1 VTAARPDEQQNATAI
16 IVDVIV
22 PGAIVA

>member
-1 VTAARPDEQQNATAI
+1 VTAARPDEQQYATAI